1 MERSVTLEIG
11 NSEYLEWQSHF
22 GSSRDWSF
30 FFFLL
35 LLKGQIVNIWG
46 SVGLQLLN
54 SAMQSESSLELYLPN
69 GCGGVS
75 VKL

>member
-1 MERSVTLEIG
+1 MTESFWEFNLDKRLV
-11 NSEYLEWQSHF
+11 F
-22 GSSRDWSF
+22 FF

>member
-1 MERSVTLEIG
+1 MTE
-11 NSEYLEWQSHF
+11 
-22 GSSRDWSF
+22 SF
-30 FFFLL
+30 WEFNWDKRLVFFSFFFLL